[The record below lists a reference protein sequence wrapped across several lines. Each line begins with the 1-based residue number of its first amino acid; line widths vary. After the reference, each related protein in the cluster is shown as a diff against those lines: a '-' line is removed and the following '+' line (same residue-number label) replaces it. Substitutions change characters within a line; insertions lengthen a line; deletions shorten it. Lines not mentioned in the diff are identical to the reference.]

1 MADVTTGQVF
11 AVIDEYGIDPLL
23 DRSIDV
29 IKSVVNYSY
38 HTVTSDEEHN
48 GPLLAYNTTSDENN
62 MRCIL
67 IYNDIVDMFQLKA
80 GMRVK
85 IPSMAELSPK
95 LVDAL
100 YVKNE
105 VITQGI

>member
-1 MADVTTGQVF
+1 MADVTQGQTF

-23 DRSIDV
+23 DKSVDV

-38 HTVTSDEEHN
+38 HTVTPDEEHN
-48 GPLLAYNTTSDENN
+48 GPLLAYNTTSDPAN

-67 IYNDIVDMFQLKA
+67 IYNDIVDMFQLKS
-80 GMRVK
+80 GLRVK
-85 IPSMAELSPK
+85 IPSMAELAPK

-100 YVKNE
+100 HEKVE
-105 VITQGI
+105 IETQGI